1 MLENKWYLKV
11 SLQVNWFPEFPT
23 PLSCPPNQR
32 GFGAVIDAGAIE
44 EWHLGKKEWHLRPGW
59 NLSIKVCI
67 RNTNMWEN
75 FPYNHQAVVRHQIA
89 IV

>member
-1 MLENKWYLKV
+1 LLSLYSENVLENKWYLKV

-44 EWHLGKKEWHLRPGW
+44 EWHLGKKRMALEAWL
-59 NLSIKVCI
+59 
-67 RNTNMWEN
+67 E
-75 FPYNHQAVVRHQIA
+75 FEY
-89 IV
+89 